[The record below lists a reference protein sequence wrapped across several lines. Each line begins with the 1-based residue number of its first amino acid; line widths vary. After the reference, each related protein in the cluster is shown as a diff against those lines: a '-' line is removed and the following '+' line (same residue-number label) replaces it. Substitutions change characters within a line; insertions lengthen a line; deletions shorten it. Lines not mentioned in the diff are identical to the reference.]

1 MFIYLLLLFTVIPL
15 VELVILIRIGQ
26 YIGTLNTI
34 LIVVITGI
42 IGASLAKY
50 QGLRVVTRIRKEIAR
65 GQLPAGTLFDGL
77 LIFIAGVL
85 LITPGLL
92 TDCFGFALLTP
103 PFRKLIKKYIRR
115 KVEENLPRQRIH
127 IEPIDYEE

>member
-1 MFIYLLLLFTVIPL
+1 MFIYLLFLFTVVPL

-50 QGLRVVTRIRKEIAR
+50 QGLKVVIQIRKEIAS

-77 LIFIAGVL
+77 LIFIAGIL

-103 PFRKLIKKYIRR
+103 AFRRLIKNYIRK
-115 KVEENLPRQRIH
+115 KVKENLPRQRIH

>member
-1 MFIYLLLLFTVIPL
+1 MFIYLLFLFTVVPL

-26 YIGTLNTI
+26 YIGTFNTI

-50 QGLRVVTRIRKEIAR
+50 QGLKVVIRIRKEIAS

-77 LIFIAGVL
+77 LIFIAGIL

-92 TDCFGFALLTP
+92 TDCLGFALLTP
-103 PFRKLIKKYIRR
+103 PFRRLIKTYIRQ

>member
-50 QGLRVVTRIRKEIAR
+50 QGLKVVIRIRKEIAS
-65 GQLPAGTLFDGL
+65 GQLP
-77 LIFIAGVL
+77 
-85 LITPGLL
+85 
-92 TDCFGFALLTP
+92 
-103 PFRKLIKKYIRR
+103 
-115 KVEENLPRQRIH
+115 
-127 IEPIDYEE
+127 